1 MANSADPDQLA
12 SSEAMKKPT
21 DLDLHCLLKQ
31 DILGLSMTR
40 VNIIWVLHLSRGHKL
55 YCLIGISASDKY
67 LSMNATGGKSKK
79 SKKKKKKKKDE
90 ESEEEEIQA
99 AHHVSNVVEMPEV
112 GSNHSSRQERVST
125 YYFSDSST
133 KTYSSILN
141 RLARHNLNSVD
152 RAINSYLTQPCRH
165 MYM

>member
-1 MANSADPDQLA
+1 
-12 SSEAMKKPT
+12 
-21 DLDLHCLLKQ
+21 
-31 DILGLSMTR
+31 
-40 VNIIWVLHLSRGHKL
+40 
-55 YCLIGISASDKY
+55 
-67 LSMNATGGKSKK
+67 MNATGGKSKK

-112 GSNHSSRQERVST
+112 GSNHSSRQEGLST

-133 KTYSSILN
+133 KTCSGIVN
-141 RLARHNLNSVD
+141 WLARHNLNNVD
-152 RAINSYLTQPCRH
+152 MAINSCLTQSCRH